1 MEFQN
6 QKGIHVCTHLLKKC
20 VFNLLF
26 GGMSD
31 NVLYK
36 SEMAGEKK
44 SKHEKCV
51 IPPKYHRELQK
62 EPKLQL
68 FNQLLFVSHMLND
81 KSGEL
86 FPL

>member
-1 MEFQN
+1 M
-6 QKGIHVCTHLLKKC
+6 
-20 VFNLLF
+20 
-26 GGMSD
+26 
-31 NVLYK
+31 YK
-36 SEMAGEKK
+36 SEMTGEKK

-62 EPKLQL
+62 EPKLQF

>member
-1 MEFQN
+1 MR
-6 QKGIHVCTHLLKKC
+6 
-20 VFNLLF
+20 
-26 GGMSD
+26 D

-36 SEMAGEKK
+36 SEMTGKKK
-44 SKHEKCV
+44 SKHEKCVIV

-86 FPL
+86 FPLCIVVPLTTDVLSLPESILLFYV

>member
-1 MEFQN
+1 
-6 QKGIHVCTHLLKKC
+6 
-20 VFNLLF
+20 
-26 GGMSD
+26 MSD

-36 SEMAGEKK
+36 SKMTGEKK

-51 IPPKYHRELQK
+51 IPPKYYRELQK

-86 FPL
+86 FPLCIVVPLTTDVLSLPESILLFYV

>member
-1 MEFQN
+1 
-6 QKGIHVCTHLLKKC
+6 
-20 VFNLLF
+20 
-26 GGMSD
+26 MSD

-36 SEMAGEKK
+36 SEMTGKKK

-51 IPPKYHRELQK
+51 IPPKYHRKLQK

-86 FPL
+86 FPLCIVVPLTTDVLSLPESILLFYV

>member
-1 MEFQN
+1 
-6 QKGIHVCTHLLKKC
+6 
-20 VFNLLF
+20 
-26 GGMSD
+26 MSD
-31 NVLYK
+31 IVLYK
-36 SEMAGEKK
+36 SEMAEEKK

-51 IPPKYHRELQK
+51 IPPKYRELQK

-86 FPL
+86 FPLCIVVPLTTDVLSLPESILLFYV

>member
-1 MEFQN
+1 
-6 QKGIHVCTHLLKKC
+6 
-20 VFNLLF
+20 
-26 GGMSD
+26 MSD

-36 SEMAGEKK
+36 SKMTGEKK

-51 IPPKYHRELQK
+51 IGLPPKYHRELQK